1 MTDTVVYAILAGVLG
16 AVFASFL
23 GVVVDRL
30 PRGESLVHPG
40 SHCNVCMTPVRPYD
54 NVPVLGWI
62 VLRGRCRACG
72 APIPKRYPL
81 LEAATAAL
89 CVAVVL
95 TRSSAVG
102 VALGLLLVLTV
113 LPAAL
118 IDLDHHR
125 IPNWITG
132 PAAVLALVLGSALG
146 WGGEAERLIAGA
158 AAGGFLLIAALAY
171 PRGMGMGDV
180 KLAAVIGLILGRAV
194 AAAMVT
200 ALVAGVIIGIVV
212 IARAPADQRRQAGVP
227 FGPFLAFGALVGL
240 LAGSAIVNAYLHH
253 LA

>member
-1 MTDTVVYAILAGVLG
+1 MTETVSYAILAGVLG
-16 AVFASFL
+16 AVLGSFL

-40 SHCNVCMTPVRPYD
+40 SHCNACMAPVAPYD

-62 VLRGRCRACG
+62 ALRGRCRACK
-72 APIPKRYPL
+72 APIPARYPL

-89 CVAVVL
+89 FVAVVV
-95 TRSSAVG
+95 THASAVG
-102 VALGLLLVLTV
+102 VALGLVLVAAV
-113 LPAAL
+113 VPAAL
-118 IDLDHHR
+118 IDLDHHL

-132 PAAVLALVLGSALG
+132 PAAVLAVVLGSVLG
-146 WGGEAERLIAGA
+146 WSGEPERLIAGA

-180 KLAAVIGLILGRAV
+180 KLAATIGLLLGRSA
-194 AAAMVT
+194 AAAMVA
-200 ALVAGVIIGIVV
+200 ALVAGVVVGIVV
-212 IARAPADQRRQAGVP
+212 IARTPVDKRRHVGVP
-227 FGPFLAFGALVGL
+227 FGPFLAFGGL
-240 LAGSAIVNAYLHH
+240 IGLFAGNAIVNAYLHH